1 MELSEYFISQ
11 CRATGVILHGATP
24 TVKKLVSGKKGKD
37 HVGVSAT
44 YNFDKF
50 SFRILYIE
58 QGKNAYAQQAI
69 WLSFYLDEEPALPFS
84 VYDMLAFCEPQN
96 FNCYTYTYVDSKELM
111 QDCFGEITGLLLRLI
126 PELCTLLENGIEKN
140 RLISAQKENI
150 NRYFG
155 DNVLESSNMLG
166 ATGERILNL
175 MLKNYFDA
183 QIESA
188 VIGTQA
194 LFYEGKTEKALKKLR
209 KSKHLTQYHQN
220 LLKHLENG
228 GEAPKETH
236 VTKEASTKS
245 GARRH
250 DGGIKGALKYTAFTL
265 LFTLCTSAVAVPLF
279 YGLCQL
285 FFRNSVLIMGIFENI
300 LLLPCF
306 CVLPGCAMAIHFIK
320 RNKKSKAKDFQKI
333 HSPKLNS
340 VAAMFIKC
348 LTVLSECVVILGL
361 FTSINSTTV
370 FYEDSFKYTEEDFP
384 LTQSECQY
392 DVIDYFAIVQGYEID
407 GKFYNDPHVVAV
419 TVSGTQIDL
428 YNSTY
433 LTTEQFKEKSADFL
447 TRKGIEI
454 KDIKT
459 L

>member
-1 MELSEYFISQ
+1 MELSEYFITQ

-58 QGKNAYAQQAI
+58 QGKHAYAQQAI

-84 VYDMLAFCEPQN
+84 VYDILAFCEPQN

-111 QDCFGEITGLLLRLI
+111 QDCFGEINGLLLHLI
-126 PELCTLLENGIEKN
+126 PELCAVLENGIEKN
-140 RLISAQKENI
+140 RLISSQKENI

-155 DNVLESSNMLG
+155 DNVLENSDMLG

-183 QIESA
+183 QIECA
-188 VIGTQA
+188 VVGSQS
-194 LFYEGKTEKALKKLR
+194 LFYEGKTEKALKKLK
-209 KSKHLTQYHQN
+209 KSKHPTQYHKN
-220 LLKHLENG
+220 LLKYLENG
-228 GEAPKETH
+228 GKAPEETH
-236 VTKEASTKS
+236 VIKEASIKN

-250 DGGIKGALKYTAFTL
+250 NGGVKGAIKYTLTTL
-265 LFTLCTSAVAVPLF
+265 LFTLGASAVAIPVF

-285 FFRNSVLIMGIFENI
+285 LFRDSVLIMGILENI
-300 LLLPCF
+300 VLFPCF
-306 CVLPGCAMAIHFIK
+306 CILPGCALAIHFIK

-340 VAAMFIKC
+340 VALTFIKC
-348 LTVLSECVVILGL
+348 LTILGECVVVLGL
-361 FTSINSTTV
+361 VTSINSTTV
-370 FYEDSFKYTEEDFP
+370 FYENSFKYTEEDFP
-384 LTQSECQY
+384 LTQNECQY
-392 DVIDYFAIVQGYEID
+392 DVIDYFAIVEGYELD
-407 GKFYNDPHVVAV
+407 GEFYSDPHIVAV

-433 LTTEQFKEKSADFL
+433 LTTEQFKEKAEEL
-447 TRKGIEI
+447 LNQKGVEI
-454 KDIKT
+454 KEIKT
-459 L
+459 I